1 PKIEQEAVKRARVI
15 FEHLKADLGP
25 ELLSQAVT
33 STPVPELLVG
43 SRERLARFAEAMIS
57 SADASRFKM
66 LLEMARQ
73 IIIERWNPLLQDS
86 RSPYGISEQ
95 EKAQVAEFYRDEF
108 IPTLVSVVDLGLQV
122 IRYDG

>member
-1 PKIEQEAVKRARVI
+1 MTLIDGSTETKTHFRPGEIWIKHNTGLKTAARVDLDLMYEPIVELAAAKRARVI

-57 SADASRFKM
+57 GA
-66 LLEMARQ
+66 
-73 IIIERWNPLLQDS
+73 
-86 RSPYGISEQ
+86 
-95 EKAQVAEFYRDEF
+95 
-108 IPTLVSVVDLGLQV
+108 
-122 IRYDG
+122 